1 VVSGWDPRVIVE
13 VGAQKRVEHLPSIS
27 TYTYQLIAFA
37 DAVDLGKP
45 VKTDAKDALIQ
56 AQLIDSAYEAA
67 GLSIRPI
74 FKL

>member
-1 VVSGWDPRVIVE
+1 MGSKSYVE

-67 GLSIRPI
+67 GLPLRPTFNI
-74 FKL
+74 

>member
-1 VVSGWDPRVIVE
+1 
-13 VGAQKRVEHLPSIS
+13 LPSIS

>member
-1 VVSGWDPRVIVE
+1 M
-13 VGAQKRVEHLPSIS
+13 PSIS

-56 AQLIDSAYEAA
+56 AQLIDAAYQSA
-67 GLSIRPI
+67 GLPLRPT
-74 FKL
+74 FKI

>member
-1 VVSGWDPRVIVE
+1 
-13 VGAQKRVEHLPSIS
+13 VGSQKRVEHLPSIS

-56 AQLIDSAYEAA
+56 AQLIDAAYQSA
-67 GLSIRPI
+67 GLPLRPT
-74 FKL
+74 FKI